1 MQDSFIG
8 ALVVLA
14 AGLTWLLQGRIT
26 TRQQF
31 LTGLV
36 AIGVGALA
44 TSLGILI
51 SDSPMMQSQLTVDLW
66 LGFCGI
72 TTLFGILIAGPSA
85 SKLLLARRN
94 RRRTSTTEKWP
105 H

>member
-51 SDSPMMQSQLTVDLW
+51 SAIMHYLTDSNVMRYPLSRPAQLKAVICDRR
-66 LGFCGI
+66 
-72 TTLFGILIAGPSA
+72 PSWRGYA
-85 SKLLLARRN
+85 YADS
-94 RRRTSTTEKWP
+94 S
-105 H
+105 HG